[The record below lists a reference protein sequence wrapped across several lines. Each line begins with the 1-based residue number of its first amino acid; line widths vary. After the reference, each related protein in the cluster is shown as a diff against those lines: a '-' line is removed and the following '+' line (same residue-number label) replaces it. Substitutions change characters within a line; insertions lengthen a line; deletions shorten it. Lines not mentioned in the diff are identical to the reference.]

1 MKTPNEKQIGQL
13 KAIISNYQDCT
24 FLLVSALNDYAESVG
39 VKDFTLCCSYSAT
52 DSAVCY
58 LEYSNEYTGS
68 LFEAQGAQAISAF
81 LGMIQQAQ
89 AQATKEQ
96 HQ

>member
-1 MKTPNEKQIGQL
+1 MKTKKQLQ
-13 KAIISNYQDCT
+13 AITSNYQDCT

-39 VKDFTLCCSYSAT
+39 VKGFRLESNYGSQDFA
-52 DSAVCY
+52 CY
-58 LEYSNEYTGS
+58 LETPEGYSGP
-68 LFEAQGAQAISAF
+68 LFDYQDRDAISAF

-89 AQATKEQ
+89 ATKEQ

>member
-1 MKTPNEKQIGQL
+1 MKTKKQLQ
-13 KAIISNYQDCT
+13 AIISTHNNCN

-39 VKDFTLCCSYSAT
+39 VKDFTLCCGYSAT

-58 LEYSNEYTGS
+58 LEYSKPSPNEYCGA
-68 LFEAQGAQAISAF
+68 LFEAQDRDAISAF

-89 AQATKEQ
+89 ATKEQ